1 MPYAI
6 TAVRHAPT
14 ALAALALTASTLTW
28 TAGSWV
34 QARTIARF
42 GPRRLVRSGEGFVLA
57 GLALMS
63 AALLPSVPAGLGVL
77 AWAVA
82 GAGMGLAYA
91 PLSVATLDR
100 AAAGEEGRVTSGLQL
115 CDVLGQAI
123 GTGVAGAIVAATAGG
138 LGHRPGVALAFSF
151 GIVISVTG
159 LIVGARLPD
168 RLIGAEK
175 NGPPQLV
182 PEPAAADPEP
192 AAADTARPRTRNQ

>member
-1 MPYAI
+1 M
-6 TAVRHAPT
+6 
-14 ALAALALTASTLTW
+14 
-28 TAGSWV
+28 
-34 QARTIARF
+34 
-42 GPRRLVRSGEGFVLA
+42 LA
-57 GLALMS
+57 GLGLMG

-100 AAAGEEGRVTSGLQL
+100 APAGEEGRVTSGLQL

-159 LIVGARLPD
+159 LIVAARLPD

-175 NGPPQLV
+175 NGPPEPV
-182 PEPAAADPEP
+182 PEAAAADAAP
-192 AAADTARPRTRNQ
+192 AQNPGSVNRLRHRLTRDDVARIG